1 MELDFGIQEIFT
13 IEALDFEI
21 TNAIVI
27 TWIIMAALI
36 LFSLWLKR
44 IMQKVPSRVQII
56 GELIV
61 EGGRPVYY
69 IFLELNLAF
78 EEMAGNSVIGNKAM
92 EL

>member
-21 TNAIVI
+21 TNTIVI
-27 TWIIMAALI
+27 TWIIMAVLI

-56 GELIV
+56 GELY
-61 EGGRPVYY
+61 RRTD
-69 IFLELNLAF
+69 
-78 EEMAGNSVIGNKAM
+78 SRRR
-92 EL
+92 